1 MVLESIL
8 TSVVKKIRN
17 SRLVKLSDEFVTWV
31 KNPIKPT
38 EIAGMPK
45 PMHSNIFAAV
55 ETFKCPLDNSLS
67 DSDPNTML
75 ISNETKW
82 GRALYKPF
90 CFDKII
96 SKMVFCYQNCFELLL
111 EKKMFW
117 WSKICK
123 IFDITRTIYSS
134 SEGSE

>member
-1 MVLESIL
+1 
-8 TSVVKKIRN
+8 
-17 SRLVKLSDEFVTWV
+17 
-31 KNPIKPT
+31 
-38 EIAGMPK
+38 MPK

-55 ETFKCPLDNSLS
+55 ETLKCPFDNSLS

-96 SKMVFCYQNCFELLL
+96 SKMVFCYQKCFKLLL
-111 EKKMFW
+111 EKKNSGDRKFVKFLTSLEQFIQAVKGQNNIW
-117 WSKICK
+117 
-123 IFDITRTIYSS
+123 
-134 SEGSE
+134 

>member
-1 MVLESIL
+1 M
-8 TSVVKKIRN
+8 
-17 SRLVKLSDEFVTWV
+17 KLSDEFVTWV

-55 ETFKCPLDNSLS
+55 ETFKCPFDNSLS

-96 SKMVFCYQNCFELLL
+96 AKMVFCYQNCSELPW
-111 EKKMFW
+111 KKNCIVQQVPFCDGI
-117 WSKICK
+117 SVQLSELHFTEVTSYKIHALVLKCAH
-123 IFDITRTIYSS
+123 
-134 SEGSE
+134 

>member
-1 MVLESIL
+1 MNKFIEVKFSVECMVWLWYCLLQPWLPVKLLIRY
-8 TSVVKKIRN
+8 VKKNQN

-31 KNPIKPT
+31 KNPIKPR

-90 CFDKII
+90 CFDRIITKITHLF
-96 SKMVFCYQNCFELLL
+96 KQWKV
-111 EKKMFW
+111 
-117 WSKICK
+117 
-123 IFDITRTIYSS
+123 RTHTS
-134 SEGSE
+134 

>member
-1 MVLESIL
+1 M
-8 TSVVKKIRN
+8 
-17 SRLVKLSDEFVTWV
+17 KLSDEFVTWV

-90 CFDKII
+90 FFDKSI
-96 SKMVFCYQNCFELLL
+96 SIGILLHKLFWTTVRKKNVIVNEKFAKSFRSL
-111 EKKMFW
+111 EQF
-117 WSKICK
+117 IQ
-123 IFDITRTIYSS
+123 TV
-134 SEGSE
+134 

>member
-1 MVLESIL
+1 M
-8 TSVVKKIRN
+8 
-17 SRLVKLSDEFVTWV
+17 KLSDEFVTWV

-55 ETFKCPLDNSLS
+55 ETFKCPFDNSLS

-96 SKMVFCYQNCFELLL
+96 SKMVFCYQNCSELLW
-111 EKKMFW
+111 EKNGLDF
-117 WSKICK
+117 CK
-123 IFDITRTIYSS
+123 IFEITRTIYSN
-134 SEGSE
+134 SERSENLW